1 MADSHDRPRCLC
13 PSHKGLRRK
22 TDDCEL
28 YERGMENLKRI
39 EAERVA
45 DKIAHEELAR
55 VMRDHAA
62 SKTSKQ

>member
-1 MADSHDRPRCLC
+1 LC
-13 PSHKGLRRK
+13 PSQKGLRRK

-39 EAERVA
+39 EAERLA

-55 VMRDHAA
+55 VMRDHGA